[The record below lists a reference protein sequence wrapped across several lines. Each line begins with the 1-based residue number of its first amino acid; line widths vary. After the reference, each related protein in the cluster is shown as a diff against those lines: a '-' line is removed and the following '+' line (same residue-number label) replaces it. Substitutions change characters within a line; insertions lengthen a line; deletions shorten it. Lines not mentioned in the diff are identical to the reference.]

1 MGTFP
6 LNKRNCKRI
15 GKMLEAQMD
24 NAQKRFANEAYF
36 FLTHFDYSLDGGS
49 ENEGQGGGYTLY
61 YVSNWNVSIGKVDES
76 VKPKERVLEEERYRG
91 NIDYGKAD
99 NKFTLRKNN
108 IKDTLYVTNSVYY
121 GKTLNSGG
129 YFENAICAPNRF
141 IERCQAH
148 LINMK
153 DQLLKGIDKDAP
165 DL

>member
-36 FLTHFDYSLDGGS
+36 YLTHFKYSLSGGLDYQS
-49 ENEGQGGGYTLY
+49 EGGGWSLY
-61 YVSNWNVSIGKVDES
+61 FVSNWNVSIGKIDKS
-76 VKPKERVLEEERYRG
+76 VHPAVRVAIPGLYRK
-91 NIDYGKAD
+91 NIKYGKAEET
-99 NKFTLRKNN
+99 FTLRKNN
-108 IKDTLYVTNSVYY
+108 INDTLYVTNSVYY
-121 GKTLNSGG
+121 GKILNNGG
-129 YFENAICAPNRF
+129 SFPNGECYPNRF
-141 IERCQAH
+141 IELCQAH

-153 DQLLKGIDKDAP
+153 DQLLKGIDKECP

>member
-36 FLTHFDYSLDGGS
+36 FFTHFDYSLEGGNQNQS
-49 ENEGQGGGYTLY
+49 QGEGYTLY
-61 YVSNWNVSIGKVDES
+61 FVSNWNVSIGKVDES
-76 VKPKERVLEEERYRG
+76 VHPKDRILKEELYRK
-91 NIDYGKAD
+91 NINYGKAD
-99 NKFTLRKNN
+99 EKFTLRKNN
-108 IKDTLYVTNSVYY
+108 VKDILYVTNSVYY
-121 GKTLNSGG
+121 GKTLNNGG
-129 YFENAICAPNRF
+129 YFENSICVPNRF

-153 DQLLKGIDKDAP
+153 DQLLHGIDKECI